1 MLEDAGILRCS
12 EEGCDENEYRLRLNG
27 RAVVWIEEVEQE
39 VHVDLAA
46 KENSRW
52 WVQEEQPLQIRQRSQ
67 NEHIIV
73 TVYLLL
79 AKSQV

>member
-12 EEGCDENEYRLRLNG
+12 EERCDEDQDRLRLDG
-27 RAVVWIEEVEQE
+27 RAVVRVEEVEEE

-52 WVQEEQPLQIRQRSQ
+52 WVQEEQTLQIRQRSQ
-67 NEHIIV
+67 NEHIID
-73 TVYLLL
+73 TVCLLL